1 VNSELV
7 SGVSLVAG
15 AGHTPEGDRLTI
27 RLASLDD
34 APAIARISREA
45 YAEFAGQVEPPFR
58 ALTATPAQVRQ
69 EMRRHRFA
77 YVLALRDGWPVGHL
91 RYRVRDGSMHM
102 SRLAV
107 LPAYRGQAIGRRL
120 MEWAEQEAHR
130 LGVLHLRGEVRSVL
144 HRLLEWYKAL
154 GYQATG
160 TRTLSGVPHC
170 ITIIEKWLDEQPAGA
185 RVEPDPADEQ
195 VWLEETPIAWELLHP
210 ALAELPGLR
219 AHSVSR
225 DSR

>member
-1 VNSELV
+1 
-7 SGVSLVAG
+7 
-15 AGHTPEGDRLTI
+15 
-27 RLASLDD
+27 
-34 APAIARISREA
+34 
-45 YAEFAGQVEPPFR
+45 
-58 ALTATPAQVRQ
+58 
-69 EMRRHRFA
+69 
-77 YVLALRDGWPVGHL
+77 GWPVGHL

-144 HRLLEWYKAL
+144 RRLLEWYKAL
-154 GYQATG
+154 GYEATG
-160 TRTLSGVPHC
+160 TRPLSGVPHC
-170 ITIIEKWLDEQPAGA
+170 LTIIEKWLDEHPASA

-219 AHSVSR
+219 AHSPSR
-225 DSR
+225 NSR

>member
-1 VNSELV
+1 
-7 SGVSLVAG
+7 
-15 AGHTPEGDRLTI
+15 
-27 RLASLDD
+27 
-34 APAIARISREA
+34 
-45 YAEFAGQVEPPFR
+45 
-58 ALTATPAQVRQ
+58 
-69 EMRRHRFA
+69 
-77 YVLALRDGWPVGHL
+77 
-91 RYRVRDGSMHM
+91 MHM

-185 RVEPDPADEQ
+185 RVEPDLADEP
-195 VWLEETPIAWELLHP
+195 VWLEETPVAWELLHP

-219 AHSVSR
+219 AHPVSR
-225 DSR
+225 DSRGGPPAQTGAHTARRRTLAHQTAGAAASPSRQSLSTA